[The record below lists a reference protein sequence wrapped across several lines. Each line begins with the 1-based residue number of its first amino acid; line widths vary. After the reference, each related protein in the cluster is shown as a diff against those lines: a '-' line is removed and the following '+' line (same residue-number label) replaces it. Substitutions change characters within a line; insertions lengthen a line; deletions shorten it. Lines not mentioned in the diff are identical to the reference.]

1 MDGDKACFR
10 FCYNLGAVPAECLL
24 TRHNLQVDL
33 EPPSQLAWAV
43 TPRRNSTTL
52 SRVFS
57 GLSITRRSSESS
69 EDRRGKFG
77 LTLICDRADPIVDI
91 VFVHGLGGG
100 SRKTWCKGDDPSL
113 YWPKE
118 WLQRDPE
125 FKNVRVYGFGYDSD
139 WITRRDSQLGVH
151 DFGKALLSALLRD
164 PFIGSQNVG
173 NPATYQPGQLLT
185 SLLRS
190 FLLFLSHIAW
200 VVL

>member
-1 MDGDKACFR
+1 MR
-10 FCYNLGAVPAECLL
+10 ECLL
-24 TRHNLQVDL
+24 TQHNFQFDP
-33 EPPSQLAWAV
+33 EPAV
-43 TPRRNSTTL
+43 TPRRKSTTL

-100 SRKTWCKGDDPSL
+100 SRKTWCKGDDPAL

-139 WITRRDSQLGVH
+139 WGTRRGSQLNVH
-151 DFGKALLSALLRD
+151 DFGKALLSALLGD
-164 PFIGSQNVG
+164 SFIRRSRNVG
-173 NPATYQPGQLLT
+173 ISAIHQPGQLLT
-185 SLLRS
+185 CSLRS

-200 VVL
+200 VV